1 MTVRSLIL
9 ALAAAMVLTTPVQ
22 AQTPRAL
29 SPKEA
34 VWTRIPTGDD
44 FANYYPANAARNG
57 ISGWAAIQCL
67 VTDKG
72 LLADCRVLGESPRD
86 LHFGDAAIKLGKLFK
101 LAPTDKTGR
110 SVAGAAIILPIV
122 LVMPGNAGLDPP
134 RDYIAGG
141 PAFLVTT
148 AKSANSRTFPC
159 PTARS
164 PDQRCEG
171 HAFTWETYPT
181 LAETTDL
188 VRGAAGDSGT
198 TTLNCGL
205 DAERRLSGC
214 LAMGGPTPAQED
226 AMRRLG
232 ALFVAP
238 VAADDKTPMT
248 QGRILID
255 FHWPALRAAVEAQI
269 PTATGAN

>member
-1 MTVRSLIL
+1 MTVRSLIFAIAVAM
-9 ALAAAMVLTTPVQ
+9 ALTAPVH

-29 SPKEA
+29 SAKEA
-34 VWTRIPTGDD
+34 VWARMPSGNDI
-44 FANYYPANAARNG
+44 ANYYPENAARNG

-72 LLADCRVLGESPRD
+72 LLANCRVLGESPRD
-86 LHFGDAAIKLGKLFK
+86 RHFGDAALKLSRLFK
-101 LAPTDKTGR
+101 LAAADKTGR
-110 SVAGAAIILPIV
+110 SVAGGAIIVPII
-122 LVMPGNAGLDPP
+122 LTMPGKAGLDLPK
-134 RDYIAGG
+134 DYIAGG

-148 AKSANSRTFPC
+148 AKSANSRTFAC
-159 PTARS
+159 PTARL

-171 HAFTWETYPT
+171 HTFTWETSPT

-188 VRGAAGDSGT
+188 VRGAVGDSST

-214 LAMGGPTPAQED
+214 LATGAPSPAQED

-232 ALFVAP
+232 ALLVAP
-238 VAADDKTPMT
+238 VAANDKTPMA

-269 PTATGAN
+269 PTALEPN

>member
-1 MTVRSLIL
+1 MMVRSLVVF
-9 ALAAAMVLTTPVQ
+9 AAAMVLAAPVQ

-29 SPKEA
+29 SPKAA
-34 VWTRIPTGDD
+34 VWTRIPTGNDI
-44 FANYYPANAARNG
+44 ANYYPASAARNG

-67 VTDKG
+67 ATDKG
-72 LLADCRVLGESPRD
+72 LLAECRVLGESPRD
-86 LHFGDAAIKLGKLFK
+86 QHFGDAALKLSRLFK
-101 LAPTDKTGR
+101 LAPADKTGR
-110 SVAGAAIILPIV
+110 SVAGGAIIVPIV
-122 LVMPGNAGLDPP
+122 LTIPGNAGLDLPK
-134 RDYIAGG
+134 DYIAGG
-141 PAFLVTT
+141 PAFLITT
-148 AKSANSRTFPC
+148 VDSKNPRTFAC
-159 PTARS
+159 PSAQS
-164 PDQRCEG
+164 PDRRCEG
-171 HAFTWETYPT
+171 HTFAWETSPT

-188 VRGAAGDSGT
+188 VRGAVGDSGT

-214 LAMGGPTPAQED
+214 LATGAPTPAQED

-238 VAADDKTPMT
+238 VEAIDKTPMT

-269 PTATGAN
+269 PTATGPN